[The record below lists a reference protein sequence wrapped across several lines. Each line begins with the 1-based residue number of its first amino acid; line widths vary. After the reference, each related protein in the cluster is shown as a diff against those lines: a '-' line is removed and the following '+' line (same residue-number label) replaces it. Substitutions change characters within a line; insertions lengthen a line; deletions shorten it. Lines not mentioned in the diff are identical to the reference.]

1 MTRKSIGALVAVTAA
16 ACLVTWAS
24 PAGASCAPPPRL
36 ARAVADAKILFVGTV
51 TETTNRARWAIVSVD
66 EVWKGEHIPDVV
78 QIRAGPAD
86 PLGPSY
92 SASSVDRE
100 YKIGRRYLFF
110 PYGRKDAV
118 MQDNDCTP
126 TRVFTESLARFRPET
141 AAAPEP
147 GDLGPD
153 DFDSG
158 IIPSDGAVAIVGA
171 LIAGLVSAFGIR
183 KLISGK

>member
-1 MTRKSIGALVAVTAA
+1 MTLMVPTLA
-16 ACLVTWAS
+16 ACLMTWAG
-24 PAGASCAPPPRL
+24 PAAASCAGEPPLP
-36 ARAVADAKILFVGTV
+36 RAVADAEILFVGTV
-51 TETTNRARWAIVSVD
+51 TETTNRARWAIVSVE

-86 PLGPSY
+86 PVGPEY
-92 SASSVDRE
+92 SASSVDRDFE
-100 YKIGRRYLFF
+100 SGRRYLFF

-118 MQDNDCTP
+118 LQDNSCTS

-141 AAAPEP
+141 VAAPQP
-147 GDLGPD
+147 GDLDPE

-158 IIPSDGAVAIVGA
+158 SLPSDGPTAIVGA
-171 LIAGLVSAFGIR
+171 LIAGLVAAFGAR